1 MFYFFFLMLKEKIVK
16 LSLAILHKICHSLIL
31 EGVIILYVMW
41 LNHVKRVNLIAQ
53 NTLYLELS
61 KYTQL
66 TIGNNNNF
74 QVLQLL
80 WIKLTVTSWNVFCLM
95 WCCSSFTTTADQAR
109 FPETGVSC
117 ISLPSLYFSAYL
129 VLFNQ

>member
-1 MFYFFFLMLKEKIVK
+1 MLKEKIVK

-80 WIKLTVTSWNVFCLM
+80 
-95 WCCSSFTTTADQAR
+95 
-109 FPETGVSC
+109 
-117 ISLPSLYFSAYL
+117 
-129 VLFNQ
+129 